1 MPDIKIEDVLL
12 EKIKPNEYNPKGMTE
27 KEKKEL
33 KNSIVKFGIVDPV
46 ILNSAPEREGVI
58 IGGSQ
63 RYKKLAD
70 ELWIGVKG

>member
-58 IGGSQ
+58 IGGSR
-63 RYKKLAD
+63 RYK
-70 ELWIGVKG
+70 I